1 MTLKRALVVDDSRSA
16 RAALRKLLE
25 EHDLEVAEA
34 DSGESALDYLKR
46 DSVDVIFMDHTMP
59 GMDGLEAV
67 SAIKANPQ
75 TATVPVMMYTTKE
88 GEVYVGQARAL
99 GAVGVLPKNVQPHQL
114 FEMLLNLGLVHDR
127 RGDGRASRELAD
139 AVDEVDRALEDQ
151 ALGISVQALV
161 TRILEDQH
169 LTLRSDILRSQ
180 KTFAREVAH
189 EILKE
194 QAFDTDALDAIED
207 PMEPKATKGARSWL
221 VVAAFVVAF
230 VCAFLAWQFKNQR
243 DIAYRELVAAET
255 SSAQAD
261 ASELE
266 EVRSG
271 VSGARAISGTRAI
284 SGMNDASAQVMDAAL
299 AGFAQLLTSGT
310 DTDMYL
316 DAFGDELARRL
327 DELLPHIENLGFRG
341 QVVLTSHVGNF
352 CLTVD
357 DAGNYRQAAAA
368 TPLDRCDYFGHVL
381 EDNDYVSERLSVEF
395 SRLLQRWED
404 RTPDLRLVAL
414 TAAESQPL
422 QAYPND
428 ADNAGEWNAVARRN
442 NRVVVTFVDNNK

>member
-1 MTLKRALVVDDSRSA
+1 MALKRALVVDDSRSA

-34 DSGESALDYLKR
+34 DSGESALDFLKR

-67 SAIKANPQ
+67 TAIKANPQ

-127 RGDGRASRELAD
+127 RGDARASEELANV
-139 AVDEVDRALEDQ
+139 VDEVDRALEDQ
-151 ALGISVQALV
+151 ALGMSVQALV

-194 QAFDTDALDAIED
+194 QAFDPDALDVAQETLQ
-207 PMEPKATKGARSWL
+207 PKSGRRTRSWIV
-221 VVAAFVVAF
+221 VVAFVTAF
-230 VCAFLAWQFKNQR
+230 VCAFLAWQFKTQR
-243 DIAYRELVAAET
+243 DAAYRELVAVET
-255 SSAQAD
+255 SGEQVDS
-261 ASELE
+261 SELE
-266 EVRSG
+266 ELRG
-271 VSGARAISGTRAI
+271 AVSVAHE
-284 SGMNDASAQVMDAAL
+284 ASTQVLDAAL
-299 AGFAQLLTSGT
+299 AGFAQILNSGT
-310 DTDMYL
+310 DTDMYE

-327 DELLPHIENLGFRG
+327 DELLPHVEQLGFQG
-341 QVVLTSHVGNF
+341 QLVLTSHLGNF
-352 CLTVD
+352 CLAVD
-357 DAGNYRQAAAA
+357 DVGTYRQATAQ
-368 TPLDRCDYFGHVL
+368 TPLDGCDYIGHVL
-381 EDNDYVSERLSVEF
+381 EDNDYVSERLSMQF
-395 SRLLQRWED
+395 ARMMQRWEG
-404 RTPDLRLVAL
+404 RTPALRLVAL
-414 TAAESQPL
+414 SAAESQPL
-422 QAYPND
+422 LTYPVD
-428 ADNAGEWNAVARRN
+428 ADTAGEWNAVARLN
-442 NRVVVTFVDNNK
+442 NRVVVTFAQNK